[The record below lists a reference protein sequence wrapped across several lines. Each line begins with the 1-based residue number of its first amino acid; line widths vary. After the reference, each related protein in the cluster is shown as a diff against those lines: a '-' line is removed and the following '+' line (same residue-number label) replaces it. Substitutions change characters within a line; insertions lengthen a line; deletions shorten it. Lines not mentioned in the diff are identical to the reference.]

1 MGQMQMVK
9 DYNGVDDR
17 EVAWA
22 LLMIRVHTPLVF
34 PAQVVCRN
42 CQWPH
47 PCATRRLA
55 QRVLVDVDLVML
67 AFPDVVDGGQ
77 NKGAKRW
84 LSAIFLCRLLA

>member
-1 MGQMQMVK
+1 MGQIQMVK
-9 DYNGVDDR
+9 DYRGVDDR

-22 LLMIRVHTPLVF
+22 LLMIRVHAALAF
-34 PAQVVCRN
+34 PHHIICRN

-55 QRVLVDVDLVML
+55 QQMLVDAGRVTL

-77 NKGAKRW
+77 NKGR
-84 LSAIFLCRLLA
+84 S